1 MFKLII
7 LAKRKPGI
15 SMDEFRHYYEEHHA
29 VLAQKLSPPLVRRY
43 VRNYLFRVQGELS
56 SQGEAPFDCVTETWF
71 DSEADYRRT
80 IEGLAAAPDKIAILA
95 RDEENL
101 FDRSK
106 IWWFTSVQC
115 ESVIP

>member
-43 VRNYLFRVQGELS
+43 VRNYLFPVQGELS